1 MVKRY
6 DIPGLYLMGRLH
18 DRDGKPVGR
27 FFPLAHETLVIP
39 SLEVKQE
46 FVADHSTTNKQI
58 STSSKNPIAVSD
70 ELGKLNIL
78 AAREFNADQIG
89 AELLRAPLAKG
100 CVEAA
105 INKGA
110 VQDVLFFPSYL
121 VPLSQM
127 ANAAQESKDQEP
139 WLTKLYNL
147 LSYNDLKEIKD
158 DKGQPAC
165 VTDLSVK
172 RVSVEQDCLAPP
184 SDQVDQSSDFFNNY
198 AEWFNN
204 SHSKQ
209 IHIVEVPQ
217 FYTIQVIFSSKDYVG
232 AEVTL
237 ADLPK
242 GINIQGSETED
253 QGVLPT
259 STVKDV
265 LYKYSTDGQVSQDE
279 SMYVAT
285 FWLNSESVLVLNDR
299 LTSVRIDINFS
310 KKINGGDADEIRST
324 LRASRIPESYSL
336 KENALALDIH
346 TTAGRTSVVNGDPI
360 SVEEALINHAPQFFP
375 HLNADLEAFPYDSP
389 AKLIERKEIKTS
401 LPNSTWATFQTVKG
415 SLESTSGVLKDG
427 ISWGTLS
434 KFAASSVSSINT
446 GDTELAQLAFTVS
459 KTLGA
464 TQASVTFIEAV
475 AKLNEHYPNEVTQS
489 AHFMNGRINAQ
500 IVWFSQKF
508 HAQMDRVSPLWS
520 ASILPYLTGAGRIGT
535 KALDMLDKPLTI
547 AELGYDAVNTYAN
560 WSGSQAAQGSAHGDL
575 LSKIQEYIA
584 TTASIQTDKAQA
596 FQGAE
601 DKYQNAVN
609 TLRAEMPELFVE
621 GRSISADQ
629 RVEDVLLR
637 LNMTFFDFDSYRVT
651 KNGSAHKKIAEQ
663 LQELTSNPFEI
674 VVTGHTC
681 NMGSEAYNLE
691 LSEKRAVSVKKA
703 ILNAMSP
710 DAQTVWSPMF
720 KIVAKGFSFPLPG
733 NSNRTIEERVKNRR
747 VEIYLAFS
755 RSVEYPPCR
764 AGLMNVEKAAK
775 IKIAKDMNEDQAML
789 EFIQSGLNA
798 LIGGAA
804 MAFPPA
810 KVIAAGVEGVK
821 LASAIMDLL
830 KPNTEYQKCVKQVD
844 SIRHQD
850 LMAFNQF
857 LAQPDIPNA
866 TRVYLKSYMKRMI
879 ALNGLIRLIKS
890 FHTIKANPAFSG
902 SGILSDGGVLSG
914 PKIIK
919 FSDLEVLG
927 YIDEFI
933 LNDDW
938 SVDISLLGAEHLDE
952 VWMEKNGYSQ
962 TYNQVGSASVTK
974 VYAQGVNVYRHYS
987 SDDLTDLVIEK
998 AQRYNHYFP
1007 IHYRASQDDRHF
1019 EALLGD
1025 KPPTGLDDSIFE
1037 RVEVFVRRPYKNNGS
1052 VPKYDDWVPFEQYY
1066 RDNGAMLTPYDNI
1079 KVVALVKDGIGS
1091 EDNGNVI
1098 GQLPICLDVI
1108 SHSSNEGGWKWSD
1121 SVASTHI
1128 EYVSEL
1134 RPSNFSEQERKVIF
1148 GDENDAKKLGVIIQ
1162 PSYFFGTTRIFG
1174 IRPIADYDDVPLK
1187 RLFDTSASS
1196 AVSGGFKFLSYF
1208 FELKVPGQSK
1218 TEKRINVLR
1227 PFGTKGDKEKT
1238 VSRFNVTLSPSRQYE
1253 LTKDFINFSGAI
1265 FGDGLFYEKT
1275 FLSPPE
1281 GKEVRYPQVF
1291 DGAKVS
1297 LYLGQSGLKYAAAKK
1312 SVNENDPLLKGDK
1325 RMRGRV
1331 TAFDWNKETTAT
1343 LLIRSKPCDP
1353 DNLEEQGFDKNLVPI
1368 HVQLSYDPNLWPGSN
1383 LCPVT
1388 DFKTVTRLGTIK
1400 KVDDSF
1406 TYEKSE
1412 IEAIPKALSELQE
1425 DIVKMSSESLEHLA
1439 LSTWNGSSE
1448 KETTLF
1454 ASVVELSYIN
1464 LFGHRVNGLRPM
1476 IAPSSLMKGINFGIQ
1491 VNAPF
1496 GSGLDLEKG
1505 EGMHLVDSGVTRI
1518 PNNWIKLKYKEDEI
1532 EAAKQLNRIESD
1544 LEFADQSKEIKFKP
1558 HINLQNWMK
1567 FNDHFDSLINARIGM
1582 IDSWVE
1588 Q

>member
-27 FFPLAHETLVIP
+27 LFPLAHETLVIP

-78 AAREFNADQIG
+78 ATREFNADQIG

-147 LSYNDLKEIKD
+147 LSYKDLKEIKD

-172 RVSVEQDCLAPP
+172 RVSVEQDCMTPP
-184 SDQVDQSSDFFNNY
+184 SGQVDQSSDFFKNY
-198 AEWFNN
+198 TKWFNK

-217 FYTIQVIFSSKDYVG
+217 FYTIQVVFSSEDYIG

-242 GINIQGSETED
+242 GINIQGSEKEGS
-253 QGVLPT
+253 GVLPT
-259 STVKDV
+259 SMVKEVRYD
-265 LYKYSTDGQVSQDE
+265 YSTDGKAIQKE

-299 LTSVRIDINFS
+299 LTFVRIDIDFS
-310 KKINGGDADEIRST
+310 KKINGGDAEQIKRT
-324 LRASRIPESYSL
+324 LRASGIPESYSL
-336 KENALALDIH
+336 KENALDLNIH
-346 TTAGRTSVVNGDPI
+346 ITAGRTAVVNGDPI

-389 AKLIERKEIKTS
+389 EKLIERKETKTS

-434 KFAASSVSSINT
+434 KFAASASSSLS
-446 GDTELAQLAFTVS
+446 GDDEGLDYIAD
-459 KTLGA
+459 TLKKSLGV
-464 TQASVTFIEAV
+464 TQASTAFIKAV
-475 AKLNEHYPNEVTQS
+475 ADLNDHYPNEVTQS

-547 AELGYDAVNTYAN
+547 AELGYDAVNSYAN

-575 LSKIQEYIA
+575 LSKIQEYMA
-584 TTASIQTDKAQA
+584 TTASVQADRAQA
-596 FQGAE
+596 FQGTE
-601 DKYQNAVN
+601 EKYQNAVN
-609 TLRAEMPELFVE
+609 QLRNEMPDLFVE
-621 GRSISADQ
+621 EGSISLDQ

-637 LNMTFFDFDSYRVT
+637 LNMTFFEFDSYQVT
-651 KNGSAHKKIAEQ
+651 EKGSVHKRIADQ
-663 LQELTSNPFEI
+663 LQELISNPFEI
-674 VVTGHTC
+674 VITGHTC
-681 NMGSEAYNLE
+681 NMGSEAYNLA
-691 LSEKRAVSVKKA
+691 LSEKRAVSVKEA
-703 ILNAMSP
+703 ILGAMSP
-710 DAQTVWSPMF
+710 DARSVWSPMF
-720 KIVAKGFSFPLPG
+720 KIVAKGYAVSLPG
-733 NSNRTIEERVKNRR
+733 NTNRTIEERVKNRR

-821 LASAIMDLL
+821 LATAIMDLL

-857 LAQPDIPNA
+857 LARPDIPNA

-890 FHTIKANPAFSG
+890 FHAVKADPAFSG
-902 SGILSDGGVLSG
+902 GGILSDADILSG
-914 PKIIK
+914 PKINQ
-919 FSDLEVLG
+919 FSDLDVLG

-962 TYNQVGSASVTK
+962 TYNQIGSASVEK
-974 VYAQGVNVYRHYS
+974 MYAQGVNVYRHYS
-987 SDDLTDLVIEK
+987 TDDLTDLVTEK

-1007 IHYRASQDDRHF
+1007 IHYRASQDDSHF

-1037 RVEVFVRRPYKNNGS
+1037 RVEVFVRRPYKSNGS

-1079 KVVALVKDGIGS
+1079 KVVALVKDGVGS
-1091 EDNGNVI
+1091 EDNRNVI
-1098 GQLPICLDVI
+1098 GQLPICFDVI
-1108 SHSSNEGGWKWSD
+1108 SHSSNEGKWSD

-1134 RPSNFSEQERKVIF
+1134 TPMNFSEQERKVIF
-1148 GDENDAKKLGVIIQ
+1148 GDGNNAKKLGVIIQ
-1162 PSYFFGTTRIFG
+1162 PSYFFGTTRVFG
-1174 IRPIADYDDVPLK
+1174 IRPVANYDDVELK
-1187 RLFDTSASS
+1187 SLFDTTASS
-1196 AVSGGFKFLSYF
+1196 TVSGGFKFLSYF

-1218 TEKRINVLR
+1218 TEKRVSVLR
-1227 PFGTKGDKEKT
+1227 SFGSADSKERT
-1238 VSRFNVTLSPSRQYE
+1238 IDRFNVTLSPSRQYE

-1275 FLSPPE
+1275 FLTPPE
-1281 GKEVRYPQVF
+1281 GKKVRYPQVF

-1297 LYLGQSGLKYAAAKK
+1297 LYIGQSGLKYASARKG
-1312 SVNENDPLLKGDK
+1312 EDPLLKGDK
-1325 RMRGRV
+1325 RMSGKV

-1353 DNLEEQGFDKNLVPI
+1353 DNLEEQGFDKNLIPI
-1368 HVQLSYDPNLWPGSN
+1368 HVQFSYDPNLWPGSN

-1388 DFKTVTRLGTIK
+1388 DFKAVARLGSVK
-1400 KVDDSF
+1400 KVGDSF
-1406 TYEKSE
+1406 IFEKSE
-1412 IEAIPKALSELQE
+1412 IEKIHKSLSELQE
-1425 DIVKMSSESLEHLA
+1425 DLAKMNSDSLESIA
-1439 LSTWNGSSE
+1439 LSTWSGARE
-1448 KETTLF
+1448 EETTLF
-1454 ASVVELSYIN
+1454 ASVEELSYIN
-1464 LFGHRVNGLRPM
+1464 LFGHKVNGLRPM
-1476 IAPSSLMKGINFGIQ
+1476 IAPSSSRKGVDFGIQ

-1505 EGMHLVDSGVTRI
+1505 EGMHLVDSGVTKI
-1518 PNNWIKLKYKEDEI
+1518 PNNWIKLKYKEDEV
-1532 EAAKQLNRIESD
+1532 EAAKQLNKLNTD
-1544 LEFADQSKEIKFKP
+1544 LAFADQSKDIKFKP
-1558 HINLQNWMK
+1558 HINLQKWMSY
-1567 FNDHFDSLINARIGM
+1567 NDHFDSMIEARVDM

-1588 Q
+1588 H

>member
-18 DRDGKPVGR
+18 DRDGNPVGR
-27 FFPLAHETLVIP
+27 LFPLAHETLVIP

-127 ANAAQESKDQEP
+127 ANVAREGKDQEP

-147 LSYNDLKEIKD
+147 LSYKDLKEIKD

-184 SDQVDQSSDFFNNY
+184 PDQVDKSSDFFNNY
-198 AEWFNN
+198 AKWYNK

-209 IHIVEVPQ
+209 IHVVEVPQ
-217 FYTIQVIFSSKDYVG
+217 FYTIQVVFSSVDFIG

-242 GINIQGSETED
+242 GTNIQGSKKED
-253 QGVLPT
+253 SGVLPT
-259 STVKDV
+259 SKVKDV
-265 LYKYSTDGQVSQDE
+265 SYEYSTDGKATQQE

-285 FWLNSESVLVLNDR
+285 FWLNSESVLSLSSQN
-299 LTSVRIDINFS
+299 TSLRINIDFS
-310 KKINGGDADEIRST
+310 KKIDEDNGKQFVTILDAKG
-324 LRASRIPESYSL
+324 IPKSYSL

-346 TTAGRTSVVNGDPI
+346 TTAGRTAVVNGDPI

-375 HLNADLEAFPYDSP
+375 HLSADLEAFPYDSP
-389 AKLIERKEIKTS
+389 EKLIERKETKTS

-415 SLESTSGVLKDG
+415 SLETTSGVLKDG
-427 ISWGTLS
+427 ISWVTLS
-434 KFAASSVSSINT
+434 KFAASA
-446 GDTELAQLAFTVS
+446 TELFKDSEKAELRDVALVAT

-464 TQASVTFIEAV
+464 TQASGAFIKAV
-475 AKLNEHYPNEVTQS
+475 ADLNDHYPNEVTQS

-508 HAQMDRVSPLWS
+508 HAQMERVSPLWS
-520 ASILPYLTGAGRIGT
+520 TSILPYLTGAGRIGT

-547 AELGYDAVNTYAN
+547 ADLGYDAVNTYAN
-560 WSGSQAAQGSAHGDL
+560 WNGSQAAQGSAHGDL
-575 LSKIQEYIA
+575 LSKIQEYMA
-584 TTASIQTDKAQA
+584 TTASIQADKAQA
-596 FQGAE
+596 FQRTE
-601 DKYQNAVN
+601 EKYRNAVDI
-609 TLRAEMPELFVE
+609 LRNEMPDLFVE
-621 GRSISADQ
+621 EGSISLDQ

-637 LNMTFFDFDSYRVT
+637 LNMTFFEFDSYQVT
-651 KNGSAHKKIAEQ
+651 EKGSVHKRIAEQ
-663 LQELTSNPFEI
+663 LQGLISNPFEI
-674 VVTGHTC
+674 VITGHTC
-681 NMGSEAYNLE
+681 NMGSEAYNLA
-691 LSEKRAVSVKKA
+691 LSEKRAISVKEA
-703 ILNAMSP
+703 ILDAMSP
-710 DAQTVWSPMF
+710 DARSVWSPMF
-720 KIVAKGFSFPLPG
+720 KIVAKGYAVSLPG
-733 NSNRTIEERVKNRR
+733 NTNRTIEERVKNRR

-821 LASAIMDLL
+821 LATAIMDLL

-844 SIRHQD
+844 SIRYQD

-890 FHTIKANPAFSG
+890 FHAVNANPAFSG
-902 SGILSDGGVLSG
+902 GGILSDADVLSG
-914 PKIIK
+914 PNINQ
-919 FSDLEVLG
+919 FSDLDVLG

-952 VWMEKNGYSQ
+952 VWMEKNGYRQ
-962 TYNQVGSASVTK
+962 TYNQIGSASVTK
-974 VYAQGVNVYRHYS
+974 IYAQGVNVYRHYA
-987 SDDLTDLVIEK
+987 SDDLTDLVTER
-998 AQRYNHYFP
+998 ARRYNHYFP
-1007 IHYRASQDDRHF
+1007 IHYRASQDDSHF

-1037 RVEVFVRRPYKNNGS
+1037 RVEVFVRRPYKSNGS
-1052 VPKYDDWVPFEQYY
+1052 VPKYDDWVPFEQYF

-1079 KVVALVKDGIGS
+1079 KVVALVKDGVGS
-1091 EDNGNVI
+1091 EDNSNVI

-1108 SHSSNEGGWKWSD
+1108 SHSSNEGNWKWSD

-1134 RPSNFSEQERKVIF
+1134 SPVNFSEPERKVIF
-1148 GDENDAKKLGVIIQ
+1148 GDDNNAKKLGVIIQ
-1162 PSYFFGTTRIFG
+1162 PSYFFGTTRVFG
-1174 IRPIADYDDVPLK
+1174 IRPVANYDDVALK
-1187 RLFDTSASS
+1187 SLFDTGASS
-1196 AVSGGFKFLSYF
+1196 TVSGGFKFLSYF

-1218 TEKRINVLR
+1218 TEKRVNLLR
-1227 PFGTKGDKEKT
+1227 SFGSTDSKERT
-1238 VSRFNVTLSPSRQYE
+1238 IDRFSVTLSPSRQYE

-1275 FLSPPE
+1275 FLTPPE
-1281 GKEVRYPQVF
+1281 GKKARYPQVF

-1297 LYLGQSGLKYAAAKK
+1297 LYLGQSGLKYASAQKGGD
-1312 SVNENDPLLKGDK
+1312 DPLLKADK
-1325 RMRGRV
+1325 RMSGKV

-1353 DNLEEQGFDKNLVPI
+1353 DNLEEQGFDKNLIPI
-1368 HVQLSYDPNLWPGSN
+1368 HVQFSYDPNLWPGSN

-1388 DFKTVTRLGTIK
+1388 DFKAVARLGTVK
-1400 KVDDSF
+1400 KVGGSF
-1406 TYEKSE
+1406 IFEKSE
-1412 IEAIPKALSELQE
+1412 MEKIPKSLSELQE
-1425 DIVKMSSESLEHLA
+1425 DLAKMNSESLECIA
-1439 LSTWNGSSE
+1439 LSTWSGARE
-1448 KETTLF
+1448 EETTLF
-1454 ASVVELSYIN
+1454 ASVEELSYIN
-1464 LFGHRVNGLRPM
+1464 LFGHKVNGLRPM
-1476 IAPSSLMKGINFGIQ
+1476 IAPSSSRKGVNFGIQ

-1505 EGMHLVDSGVTRI
+1505 EGMHLTDSGVTRI
-1518 PNNWIKLKYKEDEI
+1518 PTNWIKLKYKEDEV
-1532 EAAKQLNRIESD
+1532 EAAKQLNKLNTD
-1544 LEFADQSKEIKFKP
+1544 LAFAEQSKEIKFKP
-1558 HINLQNWMK
+1558 HINLQKWMSYK
-1567 FNDHFDSLINARIGM
+1567 DHFDSLLEARIDM

-1588 Q
+1588 N

>member
-46 FVADHSTTNKQI
+46 FVADHSTTNKQV

-89 AELLRAPLAKG
+89 AELLRAPLSKG

-198 AEWFNN
+198 AEWFNK

-209 IHIVEVPQ
+209 IYIVEVPQ
-217 FYTIQVIFSSKDYVG
+217 FYTIQVVFSSEDYIG

-242 GINIQGSETED
+242 GINIQGSETESH
-253 QGVLPT
+253 GISPT
-259 STVKDV
+259 STVKEV
-265 LYKYSTDGQVSQDE
+265 FYKYSTDGQVNQDE

-299 LTSVRIDINFS
+299 LTSVRIDIDFS
-310 KKINGGDADEIRST
+310 KVMST
-324 LRASRIPESYSL
+324 DKTGKVEAVLKAKSIPVSYSL

-346 TTAGRTSVVNGDPI
+346 TTAGRTAVVNGDPI

-389 AKLIERKEIKTS
+389 AKLIARTETKTS

-427 ISWGTLS
+427 ISWVTLS
-434 KFAASSVSSINT
+434 KFAAASVSSINT
-446 GDTELAQLAFTVS
+446 ENDELAKLALTVS

-464 TQASVTFIEAV
+464 TQASTAFIKAV
-475 AKLNEHYPNEVTQS
+475 ADLNDHYPNEVTQS

-500 IVWFSQKF
+500 VVWFSQKF

-520 ASILPYLTGAGRIGT
+520 TSILPYLTGVGRIGT
-535 KALDMLDKPLTI
+535 KALEMLDKPLTI
-547 AELGYDAVNTYAN
+547 TQLGYDAVNSYADWN
-560 WSGSQAAQGSAHGDL
+560 GSRAAQASAHGDL
-575 LSKIQEYIA
+575 LYKVQEYMG
-584 TTASIQTDKAQA
+584 TTASIQADKAQA
-596 FQGAE
+596 FQREE
-601 DKYQNAVN
+601 DKYQNAVKA
-609 TLRAEMPELFVE
+609 LRAEVPELFVE
-621 GRSISADQ
+621 GENVSADR
-629 RVEDVLLR
+629 RVQDVLLR
-637 LNMTFFDFDSYRVT
+637 MNMTFFDFDSYLIT
-651 KNGSAHKKIAEQ
+651 KNGDAHKKIAEQ
-663 LQELTSNPFEI
+663 LQKLASNPFEI

-681 NMGSEAYNLE
+681 NMGAEAYNLE
-691 LSEKRAVSVKKA
+691 LSEKRALSVKKA
-703 ILNAMSP
+703 ILDAMP
-710 DAQTVWSPMF
+710 LDARSVWSPMF
-720 KIVAKGFSFPLPG
+720 KIVAKGFAVPLPG
-733 NSNRTIEERVKNRR
+733 NTNQTNEERVKNRR

-775 IKIAKDMNEDQAML
+775 VKIAKDLNEDDKML
-789 EFIQSGLNA
+789 EFINSGLSA

-830 KPNTEYQKCVKQVD
+830 KPNTEYQKCLKQVD

-890 FHTIKANPAFSG
+890 FHALKAKPAFSG
-902 SGILSDGGVLSG
+902 GGVSGDAGVLSG
-914 PKIIK
+914 PKITS
-919 FSDLEVLG
+919 FSQLDVLG

-938 SVDISLLGAEHLDE
+938 SVDVSLMGAEHLDE
-952 VWMEKNGYSQ
+952 VWMKENGYSQ
-962 TYNQVGSASVTK
+962 TYNRVGSNSVAK
-974 VYAQGVNVYRHYS
+974 VYAQGVNVYRHVS
-987 SDDLTDLVIEK
+987 SDDLTDLMTEK

-1007 IHYRASQDDRHF
+1007 IHYRASQDDSHF

-1025 KPPTGLDDSIFE
+1025 EPPKDLDDSIFE
-1037 RVEVFVRRPYKNNGS
+1037 KIEVFVRRPYKSGGKT
-1052 VPKYDDWVPFEQYY
+1052 PKYDDWIPFEQYY
-1066 RDNGAMLTPYDNI
+1066 RENGSMLTPYDNV
-1079 KVVALVKDGIGS
+1079 KVVALIKDGIGD
-1091 EDNGNVI
+1091 EDNGNVV

-1108 SHSSNEGGWKWSD
+1108 SHSSNEGSWKWSD

-1134 RPSNFSEQERKVIF
+1134 KPSNFSEQENKLIF
-1148 GDENDAKKLGVIIQ
+1148 GDENDVKKLGVIIQ

-1174 IRPIADYDDVPLK
+1174 IRPVADYDDTPLK

-1218 TEKRINVLR
+1218 TEKRIDILR
-1227 PFGTKGDKEKT
+1227 SFGAKKSKKT
-1238 VSRFNVTLSPSRQYE
+1238 YSRFNVTLSPARQYE
-1253 LTKDFINFSGAI
+1253 LTKDFVNFSGSI
-1265 FGDGLFYEKT
+1265 FGDGHFYEKT
-1275 FLSPPE
+1275 FLTPPK

-1297 LYLGQSGLKYAAAKK
+1297 LYLGQSGLKYDVVKK
-1312 SVNENDPLLKGDK
+1312 STDEKDPLLKGDV

-1331 TAFDWNKETTAT
+1331 TAFDWNKEATAT

-1353 DNLEEQGFDKNLVPI
+1353 EHLEEQRFDRNLIPI
-1368 HVQLSYDPNLWPGSN
+1368 SVQFSYDPNLWPGSN

-1388 DFKTVTRLGTIK
+1388 DFKTVARLGTIK
-1400 KVDDSF
+1400 KVDESF
-1406 TYEKSE
+1406 TFEKSE
-1412 IEAIPKALSELQE
+1412 MESIPKALSDLQE
-1425 DIVKMSSESLEHLA
+1425 DIVKMSSESLKHLA
-1439 LSTWNGSSE
+1439 LSTWTGAKE

-1454 ASVVELSYIN
+1454 ASVVDLSYIN
-1464 LFGHRVNGLRPM
+1464 LFGHKVNGLRPM
-1476 IAPSSLMKGINFGIQ
+1476 IAPSSLRKGVDFEIQ

-1496 GSGLDLEKG
+1496 GSGLDLEKAKG
-1505 EGMHLVDSGVTRI
+1505 VHLVDSGVTTI
-1518 PNNWIKLKYKEDEI
+1518 PNNWIKLKHKEDEI
-1532 EAAKQLNRIESD
+1532 EAAKQLNLIKSD
-1544 LEFADQSKEIKFKP
+1544 LDFADKTKEIKFKP
-1558 HINLQNWMK
+1558 HINLQKWMSY
-1567 FNDHFDSLINARIGM
+1567 NDYFDSLIDARIDM

-1588 Q
+1588 L

>member
-46 FVADHSTTNKQI
+46 FVADHTATNKQI
-58 STSSKNPIAVSD
+58 STSSQNPIAVSD
-70 ELGKLNIL
+70 EYGKLNIL

-127 ANAAQESKDQEP
+127 ANAAQVSKDQEP

-147 LSYNDLKEIKD
+147 LSYKDLKEIKD

-198 AEWFNN
+198 AEWFNK

-217 FYTIQVIFSSKDYVG
+217 FYTIQVVFSSMDYIG

-237 ADLPK
+237 ADVPK
-242 GINIQGSETED
+242 GINIQGSEKEGN
-253 QGVLPT
+253 GVLPT
-259 STVKDV
+259 SIVKEVRYD
-265 LYKYSTDGQVSQDE
+265 YSTDGKALQKE

-299 LTSVRIDINFS
+299 LTSVRIDIDFS
-310 KKINGGDADEIRST
+310 KKINGGDAEQVRMT
-324 LRASRIPESYSL
+324 LRASGIPESYSL

-346 TTAGRTSVVNGDPI
+346 TTAGRTAVVNGDPI

-375 HLNADLEAFPYDSP
+375 YLNADLEAFPYDSP
-389 AKLIERKEIKTS
+389 EKLIERKDTKTS

-415 SLESTSGVLKDG
+415 SLETTSGVLKDG
-427 ISWGTLS
+427 ISWITLS
-434 KFAASSVSSINT
+434 KFAASA
-446 GDTELAQLAFTVS
+446 TELFKDSEKAELREVALVAT
-459 KTLGA
+459 KTLGV
-464 TQASVTFIEAV
+464 TQASTAFIKAV
-475 AKLNEHYPNEVTQS
+475 ADLNDHYPNEVTQS

-547 AELGYDAVNTYAN
+547 AELGYDAVNSYAN

-575 LSKIQEYIA
+575 LSKIQEYMA
-584 TTASIQTDKAQA
+584 TTASVQADKAQA
-596 FQGAE
+596 FQGTE
-601 DKYQNAVN
+601 EKYQNAVN
-609 TLRAEMPELFVE
+609 QLRNEMPDLFVE
-621 GRSISADQ
+621 EGSVSLDQ

-637 LNMTFFDFDSYRVT
+637 LNMTFFEFDSYQVT
-651 KNGSAHKKIAEQ
+651 EKGSVHKRIAEQ
-663 LQELTSNPFEI
+663 LQALISNPFEI
-674 VVTGHTC
+674 VITGHTC
-681 NMGSEAYNLE
+681 NMGSEAYNLA
-691 LSEKRAVSVKKA
+691 LSEKRAVSVKEA
-703 ILNAMSP
+703 ILDAMSP
-710 DAQTVWSPMF
+710 DARSVWSPLF
-720 KIVAKGFSFPLPG
+720 KIVAKGYAVSLPG
-733 NSNRTIEERVKNRR
+733 NTNRTIEERVKNRR

-775 IKIAKDMNEDQAML
+775 IKIATDMNEDQAML

-821 LASAIMDLL
+821 LAAAIMDLL

-890 FHTIKANPAFSG
+890 FHAVNANPAFSG
-902 SGILSDGGVLSG
+902 GGILSDADVLSG
-914 PKIIK
+914 PKINQ
-919 FSDLEVLG
+919 FSDLDVLG

-962 TYNQVGSASVTK
+962 SYNQIGSASVAK
-974 VYAQGVNVYRHYS
+974 IYAQGVNVYRHYS
-987 SDDLTDLVIEK
+987 SDDLTDLVTEK

-1007 IHYRASQDDRHF
+1007 IHYRASQDDSHF

-1037 RVEVFVRRPYKNNGS
+1037 RVEVFVRRPYKSNDS

-1066 RDNGAMLTPYDNI
+1066 RDNGAMLTPYDNV
-1079 KVVALVKDGIGS
+1079 KVVALVKDGVGS
-1091 EDNGNVI
+1091 EDNSNVI

-1108 SHSSNEGGWKWSD
+1108 SHSSNEGNWKWSD

-1134 RPSNFSEQERKVIF
+1134 TPVNFSEQERKVIF
-1148 GDENDAKKLGVIIQ
+1148 GDDNNAKKLGVIIQ
-1162 PSYFFGTTRIFG
+1162 PSYFFGTTRVFG
-1174 IRPIADYDDVPLK
+1174 IRPVANYDDVALK
-1187 RLFDTSASS
+1187 SLFDTAASS
-1196 AVSGGFKFLSYF
+1196 IVSGGFKFLSYF
-1208 FELKVPGQSK
+1208 FELNVPGQSK
-1218 TEKRINVLR
+1218 TEKRVNVLR
-1227 PFGTKGDKEKT
+1227 SFGSTDSKERT
-1238 VSRFNVTLSPSRQYE
+1238 IDRFNVTLSPSRQYE

-1275 FLSPPE
+1275 FLTPPE
-1281 GKEVRYPQVF
+1281 GKKVRYPQVF

-1297 LYLGQSGLKYAAAKK
+1297 LYLGQSGLKYASAKK
-1312 SVNENDPLLKGDK
+1312 GGDDPLLKADK
-1325 RMRGRV
+1325 RMSGKV

-1353 DNLEEQGFDKNLVPI
+1353 DNLEEQGFDKNLIPI
-1368 HVQLSYDPNLWPGSN
+1368 HVQFSYDPNLWPGSN

-1388 DFKTVTRLGTIK
+1388 DFKAVARLGTVK
-1400 KVDDSF
+1400 KVGDSF
-1406 TYEKSE
+1406 IFEKSE
-1412 IEAIPKALSELQE
+1412 IERIPKSLSELQE
-1425 DIVKMSSESLEHLA
+1425 DLAKMNSESLECIA
-1439 LSTWNGSSE
+1439 LSTWSGARE
-1448 KETTLF
+1448 EETTLF
-1454 ASVVELSYIN
+1454 ASVEELSYIN
-1464 LFGHRVNGLRPM
+1464 LFGHKVNGLRPM
-1476 IAPSSLMKGINFGIQ
+1476 IAPSSSRKGINFGIQ

-1496 GSGLDLEKG
+1496 GAGLDLEKG
-1505 EGMHLVDSGVTRI
+1505 DGMHMVDSGVTRI
-1518 PNNWIKLKYKEDEI
+1518 PSNWIKLKYKEDEV
-1532 EAAKQLNRIESD
+1532 EAAKQLNKLKTD
-1544 LEFADQSKEIKFKP
+1544 LEYADHSKEIKFKP
-1558 HINLQNWMK
+1558 HINLQKWMSY
-1567 FNDHFDSLINARIGM
+1567 NDHFDSLLEARIDM

-1588 Q
+1588 N

>member
-27 FFPLAHETLVIP
+27 LFPLAHETLVIP

-46 FVADHSTTNKQI
+46 FVADHTATNKQV

-78 AAREFNADQIG
+78 ATREFNADQIG
-89 AELLRAPLAKG
+89 AELLRAPLSKG
-100 CVEAA
+100 SVEAA
-105 INKGA
+105 VNNGV

-127 ANAAQESKDQEP
+127 ANAAQASKDQEP

-147 LSYNDLKEIKD
+147 LSYDTLKEIQD
-158 DKGQPAC
+158 DKGRPAC

-184 SDQVDQSSDFFNNY
+184 SDQVDKSSDFFNNY
-198 AEWFNN
+198 AEWYNK

-209 IHIVEVPQ
+209 IHVVEVPQ
-217 FYTIQVIFSSKDYVG
+217 FYTIQVVFSSEDYIG

-237 ADLPK
+237 VHLPK
-242 GINIQGSETED
+242 GINIQGSETESH
-253 QGVLPT
+253 GVLPT
-259 STVKDV
+259 STVKEV

-299 LTSVRIDINFS
+299 LASVRIDIDFS
-310 KKINGGDADEIRST
+310 KLKSEDET
-324 LRASRIPESYSL
+324 EEVELALTAKGIPERYSL

-346 TTAGRTSVVNGDPI
+346 TTAGRTAVVNGDPI

-389 AKLIERKEIKTS
+389 EKLIERKENKTS

-446 GDTELAQLAFTVS
+446 GDAELAKLALTVS

-464 TQASVTFIEAV
+464 TQASRAFIKAV
-475 AKLNEHYPNEVTQS
+475 ADLNDHYPNEVTQS

-508 HAQMDRVSPLWS
+508 HTQMDRISPLWS

-560 WSGSQAAQGSAHGDL
+560 WNGSQAAQGSAHGDL
-575 LSKIQEYIA
+575 LSKIQEYMA
-584 TTASIQTDKAQA
+584 TTASVQADKAQA
-596 FQGAE
+596 FQGTE
-601 DKYQNAVN
+601 EKYRNAVDI
-609 TLRAEMPELFVE
+609 LRNEMPDLFVE
-621 GRSISADQ
+621 EGSVSLDQ

-637 LNMTFFDFDSYRVT
+637 LNMTFFEFDSYQVT
-651 KNGSAHKKIAEQ
+651 EKGSVHKRIAEQ
-663 LQELTSNPFEI
+663 LQELISNPFEI
-674 VVTGHTC
+674 VITGHTC
-681 NMGSEAYNLE
+681 NMGSEAYNLA
-691 LSEKRAVSVKKA
+691 LSEKRAVSVKEA
-703 ILNAMSP
+703 ILDAMSP
-710 DAQTVWSPMF
+710 DARSVWSPMF
-720 KIVAKGFSFPLPG
+720 KIVAKGYAVSLPG
-733 NSNRTIEERVKNRR
+733 NTNRTIEERVKNRR

-821 LASAIMDLL
+821 LATAIMDLL
-830 KPNTEYQKCVKQVD
+830 KPNTEYHKCVKQVD

-890 FHTIKANPAFSG
+890 FHAVNANPAFSG
-902 SGILSDGGVLSG
+902 GGILSDADVLSG
-914 PKIIK
+914 PKINQ
-919 FSDLEVLG
+919 FSDLDVLG

-952 VWMEKNGYSQ
+952 VWMEKNGYRQ
-962 TYNQVGSASVTK
+962 TYNQIGSASVTK
-974 VYAQGVNVYRHYS
+974 IYAQGVNVYRHYA
-987 SDDLTDLVIEK
+987 SDDLTDLVTER
-998 AQRYNHYFP
+998 ARRYNHYFP
-1007 IHYRASQDDRHF
+1007 IHYRASQDDSHF

-1037 RVEVFVRRPYKNNGS
+1037 RVEVFVRRPYKSNGS
-1052 VPKYDDWVPFEQYY
+1052 VPKYDDWVPFEQYF

-1079 KVVALVKDGIGS
+1079 KVVVLVKDGVGS
-1091 EDNGNVI
+1091 EDNSNVI

-1108 SHSSNEGGWKWSD
+1108 SHSSNEGNWKWSD

-1134 RPSNFSEQERKVIF
+1134 TPVNFSEPERKVIF
-1148 GDENDAKKLGVIIQ
+1148 GDDNNAKKLGVIIQ
-1162 PSYFFGTTRIFG
+1162 PSYFFGTTRVFG
-1174 IRPIADYDDVPLK
+1174 IRPVANYDDVALK
-1187 RLFDTSASS
+1187 SLFDTGASS
-1196 AVSGGFKFLSYF
+1196 TVSGGFKFLSYF

-1218 TEKRINVLR
+1218 TEKRVNVLR
-1227 PFGTKGDKEKT
+1227 SFGSTDSKERT
-1238 VSRFNVTLSPSRQYE
+1238 IDRFSVTLSPSRQYE

-1275 FLSPPE
+1275 FLTPPE
-1281 GKEVRYPQVF
+1281 GKKVRYPQVF

-1297 LYLGQSGLKYAAAKK
+1297 LYLGQSGLKYASAQKGGD
-1312 SVNENDPLLKGDK
+1312 DPLLKADK
-1325 RMRGRV
+1325 RMSGKV

-1353 DNLEEQGFDKNLVPI
+1353 DNLEEQGFDKNLIPI
-1368 HVQLSYDPNLWPGSN
+1368 HVQFSYDPNLWPGSN

-1388 DFKTVTRLGTIK
+1388 DFKAVARLGTVK
-1400 KVDDSF
+1400 KVGGSF
-1406 TYEKSE
+1406 IFEKSE
-1412 IEAIPKALSELQE
+1412 MEKIPKSLSELQE
-1425 DIVKMSSESLEHLA
+1425 DLAKMNSESLECIA
-1439 LSTWNGSSE
+1439 LSTWSGARE
-1448 KETTLF
+1448 EETTLF
-1454 ASVVELSYIN
+1454 ASVEELSYIN
-1464 LFGHRVNGLRPM
+1464 LFGHKVNGLRPM
-1476 IAPSSLMKGINFGIQ
+1476 IAPSSSRKGVNFGIQ

-1505 EGMHLVDSGVTRI
+1505 EGMHLTDSGVTRI
-1518 PNNWIKLKYKEDEI
+1518 PSNWIKLKYKEDEV
-1532 EAAKQLNRIESD
+1532 EAAKQLNKLNTD
-1544 LEFADQSKEIKFKP
+1544 LAFAEQSKEIKFKP
-1558 HINLQNWMK
+1558 HINLQKWMSYK
-1567 FNDHFDSLINARIGM
+1567 DHFDSLLEARIDM

-1588 Q
+1588 N

>member
-27 FFPLAHETLVIP
+27 LFPLAHETLVIP

-78 AAREFNADQIG
+78 ATREFNADQIG

-147 LSYNDLKEIKD
+147 LSYKDLKEIKD

-172 RVSVEQDCLAPP
+172 RVSVEQDCMTPP
-184 SDQVDQSSDFFNNY
+184 SGQVDQSSDFFKNY
-198 AEWFNN
+198 AKWFNK

-217 FYTIQVIFSSKDYVG
+217 FYTIQVVFSSEDYIG

-242 GINIQGSETED
+242 GINIQGSEKEGS
-253 QGVLPT
+253 GVLPT
-259 STVKDV
+259 SMVKEVRYD
-265 LYKYSTDGQVSQDE
+265 YSTDGKAIQKE

-299 LTSVRIDINFS
+299 LTFVRIDIDFS
-310 KKINGGDADEIRST
+310 NKINGGDAEQIKRT
-324 LRASRIPESYSL
+324 LRASGIPESYSL
-336 KENALALDIH
+336 KENALDLNIH
-346 TTAGRTSVVNGDPI
+346 ITAGRTAVVNGDPI

-389 AKLIERKEIKTS
+389 EKLIERKETKTS

-434 KFAASSVSSINT
+434 KFAASASSSLS
-446 GDTELAQLAFTVS
+446 GDDEGLDYIAD
-459 KTLGA
+459 TLKKSLGV
-464 TQASVTFIEAV
+464 TQASTAFIKAV
-475 AKLNEHYPNEVTQS
+475 ADLNDHYPNEVTQS

-547 AELGYDAVNTYAN
+547 AELGYDAVNSYAN
-560 WSGSQAAQGSAHGDL
+560 WNGSQAAQGSAHGDL
-575 LSKIQEYIA
+575 LSKIQEYMA
-584 TTASIQTDKAQA
+584 TTASVQADKAQA
-596 FQGAE
+596 FQGTE
-601 DKYQNAVN
+601 EKYQNAVN
-609 TLRAEMPELFVE
+609 QLRNEMPDLFVE
-621 GRSISADQ
+621 EGSVSLDQ

-637 LNMTFFDFDSYRVT
+637 LNMTFFEFDSYQVT
-651 KNGSAHKKIAEQ
+651 EKGSVHKRIAEQ
-663 LQELTSNPFEI
+663 LQALISNPFEI
-674 VVTGHTC
+674 VITGHTC
-681 NMGSEAYNLE
+681 NMGSEAYNLA
-691 LSEKRAVSVKKA
+691 LSEKRAVSVKEA
-703 ILNAMSP
+703 ILDAMSP
-710 DAQTVWSPMF
+710 DARSVWSPMF
-720 KIVAKGFSFPLPG
+720 KIVAKGYAVSLPG
-733 NSNRTIEERVKNRR
+733 NTNRTIEERVKNRR

-821 LASAIMDLL
+821 LATAIMDLL

-890 FHTIKANPAFSG
+890 FHSVNANPSFSG
-902 SGILSDGGVLSG
+902 GGILSDADVLSG
-914 PKIIK
+914 PKINQ
-919 FSDLEVLG
+919 FSDLDVLG

-952 VWMEKNGYSQ
+952 VWMKKNGYSQ
-962 TYNQVGSASVTK
+962 TYNQIGSASVAK
-974 VYAQGVNVYRHYS
+974 IYAQGVNVYRHYA
-987 SDDLTDLVIEK
+987 SDDLTDFMAEK

-1007 IHYRASQDDRHF
+1007 IHYRASQDDSHF

-1037 RVEVFVRRPYKNNGS
+1037 RVEVFVRRPYKSNGS

-1079 KVVALVKDGIGS
+1079 KVVALVKDGVGS
-1091 EDNGNVI
+1091 EDNSNVI

-1108 SHSSNEGGWKWSD
+1108 SHSSNEGNWKWSD

-1134 RPSNFSEQERKVIF
+1134 TPVNFSEQERKVIF
-1148 GDENDAKKLGVIIQ
+1148 GDDNNAKKLGVIIQ
-1162 PSYFFGTTRIFG
+1162 PSYFFGTTRVFG
-1174 IRPIADYDDVPLK
+1174 IRPVANYDDVVLK
-1187 RLFDTSASS
+1187 SLFDTAASS
-1196 AVSGGFKFLSYF
+1196 TVSGGFKFLSYF

-1218 TEKRINVLR
+1218 TEKRVNVLR
-1227 PFGTKGDKEKT
+1227 SFGSTGSKERT
-1238 VSRFNVTLSPSRQYE
+1238 IDRFNVTLSPSRQYE

-1275 FLSPPE
+1275 FLTPPE
-1281 GKEVRYPQVF
+1281 GKKVRYPQVF

-1297 LYLGQSGLKYAAAKK
+1297 LYLGQSGLKYASAKK
-1312 SVNENDPLLKGDK
+1312 GGDDPLLKADK
-1325 RMRGRV
+1325 RMSGKV

-1353 DNLEEQGFDKNLVPI
+1353 DNLEEQGFDKNLIPI
-1368 HVQLSYDPNLWPGSN
+1368 HVQFSYDPNLWPGSN

-1388 DFKTVTRLGTIK
+1388 DFKAVARLGTVK
-1400 KVDDSF
+1400 KVGDSF
-1406 TYEKSE
+1406 IFEKSE
-1412 IEAIPKALSELQE
+1412 IEKMPKSLSDLQE
-1425 DIVKMSSESLEHLA
+1425 DLVKMNSESLEHIA
-1439 LSTWNGSSE
+1439 LSTWSGARE
-1448 KETTLF
+1448 EETTLF
-1454 ASVVELSYIN
+1454 ASVEELSYIN
-1464 LFGHRVNGLRPM
+1464 LFGHKVNGLRPM
-1476 IAPSSLMKGINFGIQ
+1476 IAPSSSRKGINFGIQ

-1496 GSGLDLEKG
+1496 GAGLDLEKG
-1505 EGMHLVDSGVTRI
+1505 DGMHMVDSGVTRI
-1518 PNNWIKLKYKEDEI
+1518 PSNWIKLKYKEDEV
-1532 EAAKQLNRIESD
+1532 EAAKQLNKLKTD
-1544 LEFADQSKEIKFKP
+1544 LEYADHSKEIKFKP
-1558 HINLQNWMK
+1558 HINLQKWMSY
-1567 FNDHFDSLINARIGM
+1567 NDHFDSLLDARIDM

-1588 Q
+1588 N

>member
-242 GINIQGSETED
+242 GINIQGSETEG

-299 LTSVRIDINFS
+299 LPFVRIDIDFS
-310 KKINGGDADEIRST
+310 KKINGGDAEQIKRA

-389 AKLIERKEIKTS
+389 AKLIERKETKTS

-427 ISWGTLS
+427 ISWGALS

-446 GDTELAQLAFTVS
+446 GDAELAKLALTVS

-464 TQASVTFIEAV
+464 TQASRAFIKAV
-475 AKLNEHYPNEVTQS
+475 ADLNDHYPNEVTQS
-489 AHFMNGRINAQ
+489 VHFMNGRINAQ

-520 ASILPYLTGAGRIGT
+520 ASILPYLTGVGRIGT

-560 WSGSQAAQGSAHGDL
+560 WNGSQAAQGSAHGDL
-575 LSKIQEYIA
+575 LSKIQEYMA
-584 TTASIQTDKAQA
+584 TTASVQADKAQA
-596 FQGAE
+596 FQGTE
-601 DKYQNAVN
+601 EKYQNAVN
-609 TLRAEMPELFVE
+609 QLRNEMPDLFVE
-621 GRSISADQ
+621 EGSVSLDQ

-637 LNMTFFDFDSYRVT
+637 LNMTFFEFDSYQVT
-651 KNGSAHKKIAEQ
+651 EKGSVHKRIAEQ
-663 LQELTSNPFEI
+663 LQALISNPFEI
-674 VVTGHTC
+674 VITGHTC
-681 NMGSEAYNLE
+681 NMGSEAYNLA
-691 LSEKRAVSVKKA
+691 LSEKRAVSVKEA
-703 ILNAMSP
+703 ILDAMSP
-710 DAQTVWSPMF
+710 DARSVWSPMF
-720 KIVAKGFSFPLPG
+720 KIVAKGYAVSLPG
-733 NSNRTIEERVKNRR
+733 NTNRTIEERVKNRR

-821 LASAIMDLL
+821 LATAIMDLL

-890 FHTIKANPAFSG
+890 FHAVNANRTFSG
-902 SGILSDGGVLSG
+902 GGILSDADVLSG
-914 PKIIK
+914 PKINQ
-919 FSDLEVLG
+919 FSDLDVLG
-927 YIDEFI
+927 YINEFI

-952 VWMEKNGYSQ
+952 VWMKKNGYSQ
-962 TYNQVGSASVTK
+962 TYNQIGSASVAK
-974 VYAQGVNVYRHYS
+974 IYAQGVNVYRHYA
-987 SDDLTDLVIEK
+987 SDDLTDFMAEK

-1007 IHYRASQDDRHF
+1007 IHYRASQDDSHF

-1037 RVEVFVRRPYKNNGS
+1037 RVEVFVRRPYKSNGS

-1079 KVVALVKDGIGS
+1079 KVVALVKDGVGS
-1091 EDNGNVI
+1091 EDNSNVI

-1108 SHSSNEGGWKWSD
+1108 SHSSNEGNWKWSD

-1134 RPSNFSEQERKVIF
+1134 TPVNFSEQERKVIF
-1148 GDENDAKKLGVIIQ
+1148 GDDNNAKKLGVIIQ
-1162 PSYFFGTTRIFG
+1162 PNYFFGTTRVFG
-1174 IRPIADYDDVPLK
+1174 IRPVANYDDVALK
-1187 RLFDTSASS
+1187 SLFDTTASS
-1196 AVSGGFKFLSYF
+1196 TVSGGFKFLSYF

-1218 TEKRINVLR
+1218 TEKRVNVLR
-1227 PFGTKGDKEKT
+1227 SFGSADSKERT
-1238 VSRFNVTLSPSRQYE
+1238 IDRFNVTLSPSRQYE

-1275 FLSPPE
+1275 FLTPPE
-1281 GKEVRYPQVF
+1281 GKKVRYPQVF
-1291 DGAKVS
+1291 DGAKVT
-1297 LYLGQSGLKYAAAKK
+1297 LYLGQSGLKYASAKK
-1312 SVNENDPLLKGDK
+1312 GGDDPLLKADK
-1325 RMRGRV
+1325 RMSGKV

-1353 DNLEEQGFDKNLVPI
+1353 DNLEEQGFDKNLIPI
-1368 HVQLSYDPNLWPGSN
+1368 HVQFSYDPNLWPGSN

-1388 DFKTVTRLGTIK
+1388 DFKAVARLGTVK
-1400 KVDDSF
+1400 KVGDSF
-1406 TYEKSE
+1406 IFERSE
-1412 IEAIPKALSELQE
+1412 IEKIPKSLSELQE
-1425 DIVKMSSESLEHLA
+1425 DLVKMNSESLEHIA
-1439 LSTWNGSSE
+1439 LSTWSGARE
-1448 KETTLF
+1448 EETTLF
-1454 ASVVELSYIN
+1454 ASVEELSYIN
-1464 LFGHRVNGLRPM
+1464 LFGHKVNGLRPM
-1476 IAPSSLMKGINFGIQ
+1476 IAPSSSRKGINFGIQ

-1496 GSGLDLEKG
+1496 GAGLDLEKG
-1505 EGMHLVDSGVTRI
+1505 DGMHMVDSGVTRI
-1518 PNNWIKLKYKEDEI
+1518 PSNWIKLKYKEDEI
-1532 EAAKQLNRIESD
+1532 EAAKQLNKLNTD
-1544 LEFADQSKEIKFKP
+1544 LEYADHSKEIKFKP
-1558 HINLQNWMK
+1558 HINLQKWVSY
-1567 FNDHFDSLINARIGM
+1567 NDHFDSLLEARIDM

-1588 Q
+1588 N

>member
-46 FVADHSTTNKQI
+46 FVADHTATNKQI
-58 STSSKNPIAVSD
+58 STSSQNPIAVSD
-70 ELGKLNIL
+70 EYGKLNIL
-78 AAREFNADQIG
+78 AAREFNAAQIG
-89 AELLRAPLAKG
+89 AELLRAPLSKG

-172 RVSVEQDCLAPP
+172 RVSVEQDCMTPP
-184 SDQVDQSSDFFNNY
+184 SGQVDQSIDFFNNY
-198 AEWFNN
+198 AEWYNK
-204 SHSKQ
+204 SHLKQ
-209 IHIVEVPQ
+209 IHVVEVPQ
-217 FYTIQVIFSSKDYVG
+217 FYTIQVVFSSMDYIG

-242 GINIQGSETED
+242 DINIQGSETESH
-253 QGVLPT
+253 GISPT
-259 STVKDV
+259 STVKEV
-265 LYKYSTDGQVSQDE
+265 FYKYSTDGQVNQDE

-285 FWLNSESVLVLNDR
+285 FWLNSESVLVLNER
-299 LTSVRIDINFS
+299 LTSVRIDIDFS
-310 KKINGGDADEIRST
+310 KVMST
-324 LRASRIPESYSL
+324 DKTGKVEAVLKAKSIPVSYSL

-346 TTAGRTSVVNGDPI
+346 TTAGRTAVVNGDPI

-389 AKLIERKEIKTS
+389 TKLIERKETKTS

-415 SLESTSGVLKDG
+415 SLESISGVLKDG
-427 ISWGTLS
+427 ISWVTLS
-434 KFAASSVSSINT
+434 KFAAASVSSINT
-446 GDTELAQLAFTVS
+446 ENDELAKLALTVS

-464 TQASVTFIEAV
+464 TQASRAFIKAV
-475 AKLNEHYPNEVTQS
+475 ADLNDHYPNEVTQS

-547 AELGYDAVNTYAN
+547 AELGYDAVNSYAN

-575 LSKIQEYIA
+575 LSKIQEYMA
-584 TTASIQTDKAQA
+584 TTASVQADKAQA
-596 FQGAE
+596 FQGTE
-601 DKYQNAVN
+601 EKYRNAVDI
-609 TLRAEMPELFVE
+609 LRNEMPDLFVE
-621 GRSISADQ
+621 EGSVSLDQ

-637 LNMTFFDFDSYRVT
+637 LNMTFFEFDSYQVT
-651 KNGSAHKKIAEQ
+651 EKGSVHKRIAEQ
-663 LQELTSNPFEI
+663 LQALISNPFEI
-674 VVTGHTC
+674 VITGHTC
-681 NMGSEAYNLE
+681 NMGSEAYNLA
-691 LSEKRAVSVKKA
+691 LSEKRAVSVKEA
-703 ILNAMSP
+703 ILDAMSP
-710 DAQTVWSPMF
+710 DARSVWSPLF
-720 KIVAKGFSFPLPG
+720 KIVAKGYAVSLPG
-733 NSNRTIEERVKNRR
+733 NTNRTIEERVKNRR

-821 LASAIMDLL
+821 LATAIMDLL

-890 FHTIKANPAFSG
+890 FHAVNANPAFSG
-902 SGILSDGGVLSG
+902 GGILSDADVLSG
-914 PKIIK
+914 PKINQ
-919 FSDLEVLG
+919 FSDLDVLG

-962 TYNQVGSASVTK
+962 SYNQIGSASVAK
-974 VYAQGVNVYRHYS
+974 IYAQGVNVYRHYS
-987 SDDLTDLVIEK
+987 SDDLTDLVTEK

-1007 IHYRASQDDRHF
+1007 IHYRASQDDSHF

-1037 RVEVFVRRPYKNNGS
+1037 RVEVFVRRPYKSNDS

-1066 RDNGAMLTPYDNI
+1066 RDNGAMLTPYDNV
-1079 KVVALVKDGIGS
+1079 KVVALVKDGVGS
-1091 EDNGNVI
+1091 EDNSNVI

-1108 SHSSNEGGWKWSD
+1108 SHSSNEGNWKWSD

-1134 RPSNFSEQERKVIF
+1134 TPVNFSEQERKVIF
-1148 GDENDAKKLGVIIQ
+1148 GDDNNAKKLGVIIQ
-1162 PSYFFGTTRIFG
+1162 PSYFFGTTRVFG
-1174 IRPIADYDDVPLK
+1174 IRPVANYDDVALK
-1187 RLFDTSASS
+1187 SLFDTTASS
-1196 AVSGGFKFLSYF
+1196 TVSGGFKFLSYF

-1218 TEKRINVLR
+1218 TEKRVNVLR
-1227 PFGTKGDKEKT
+1227 SFGSTDSKERT
-1238 VSRFNVTLSPSRQYE
+1238 IDQFNVTLSPSRQYE

-1275 FLSPPE
+1275 FLTPPE
-1281 GKEVRYPQVF
+1281 GKKVRYPQVF

-1297 LYLGQSGLKYAAAKK
+1297 LYLGQSGLKYASAKK
-1312 SVNENDPLLKGDK
+1312 DGDDPLLKADK
-1325 RMRGRV
+1325 RMSGKV

-1353 DNLEEQGFDKNLVPI
+1353 YNLEEQGFDKNLIPI
-1368 HVQLSYDPNLWPGSN
+1368 HVQFSYDPNLWPGSN

-1388 DFKTVTRLGTIK
+1388 DFKAVARLGTVK
-1400 KVDDSF
+1400 KVGDSF
-1406 TYEKSE
+1406 IFERSE
-1412 IEAIPKALSELQE
+1412 IEKMPKSLSDLQE
-1425 DIVKMSSESLEHLA
+1425 DLVKMNSESLEHIA
-1439 LSTWNGSSE
+1439 LSTWSGARE
-1448 KETTLF
+1448 EETTLF
-1454 ASVVELSYIN
+1454 ASVEELSYIN
-1464 LFGHRVNGLRPM
+1464 LFGHKVNGLRPM
-1476 IAPSSLMKGINFGIQ
+1476 IAPSSSRKGINFGIQ

-1496 GSGLDLEKG
+1496 GAGLDLEKG
-1505 EGMHLVDSGVTRI
+1505 DGMHMVDSGVTRI
-1518 PNNWIKLKYKEDEI
+1518 PSNWIKLKYKEDEV
-1532 EAAKQLNRIESD
+1532 EAAKQLNKLKTD
-1544 LEFADQSKEIKFKP
+1544 LEYADHSKEIKFKP
-1558 HINLQNWMK
+1558 HINLQKWMSY
-1567 FNDHFDSLINARIGM
+1567 NDHFDSLLEARIDM

-1588 Q
+1588 N

>member
-46 FVADHSTTNKQI
+46 FVANHTTTNKQI
-58 STSSKNPIAVSD
+58 STSSQNPIAVSD

-78 AAREFNADQIG
+78 ATREFNADQIG

-100 CVEAA
+100 CVDAA

-127 ANAAQESKDQEP
+127 ANAAQRSKDQEP

-147 LSYNDLKEIKD
+147 LSYKDLKEIKD
-158 DKGQPAC
+158 DKGRPAC

-184 SDQVDQSSDFFNNY
+184 LDQVDQGSDFFNNY
-198 AEWFNN
+198 AKWYNK

-209 IHIVEVPQ
+209 IHVVEVPQ
-217 FYTIQVIFSSKDYVG
+217 FYTIQVVFSSEDYIG
-232 AEVTL
+232 ADVTL
-237 ADLPK
+237 ADLQK
-242 GINIQGSETED
+242 GIDIQGSEKE
-253 QGVLPT
+253 GSGFLPT
-259 STVKDV
+259 SAVKEVRYD
-265 LYKYSTDGQVSQDE
+265 YSTDGKVTQKE

-285 FWLNSESVLVLNDR
+285 FWLNSDRVLLLSSQN
-299 LTSVRIDINFS
+299 TSLRINIDFS
-310 KKINGGDADEIRST
+310 KKIDEDKTKQFATILDAKG
-324 LRASRIPESYSL
+324 IPKSYSL

-346 TTAGRTSVVNGDPI
+346 TTAGRTAVVNGDPV

-389 AKLIERKEIKTS
+389 EKLIERKETKTS

-434 KFAASSVSSINT
+434 KFAASASSSLSG
-446 GDTELAQLAFTVS
+446 GDEGFDYIAD
-459 KTLGA
+459 TLKKSMGV
-464 TQASVTFIEAV
+464 TQASTAFIKAI
-475 AKLNEHYPNEVTQS
+475 KDLNDHYPNEVTQS
-489 AHFMNGRINAQ
+489 AHFINGRINAQ

-508 HAQMDRVSPLWS
+508 HAQMDRASPLWS
-520 ASILPYLTGAGRIGT
+520 TSILPYLTGAGRIGT

-560 WSGSQAAQGSAHGDL
+560 WNGSQAAQGSAHGDL
-575 LSKIQEYIA
+575 LSKIQEYMA
-584 TTASIQTDKAQA
+584 TTASIQADKAQA
-596 FQGAE
+596 FQRTE
-601 DKYQNAVN
+601 EKYRNAVDI
-609 TLRAEMPELFVE
+609 LRNEMPDLFVE
-621 GRSISADQ
+621 EGSISLDQ

-637 LNMTFFDFDSYRVT
+637 LNMTFFEFDSYQVT
-651 KNGSAHKKIAEQ
+651 EKGSVHKRIAEQ
-663 LQELTSNPFEI
+663 LQGLISNPFEI
-674 VVTGHTC
+674 VITGHTC
-681 NMGSEAYNLE
+681 NMGSEAYNLA
-691 LSEKRAVSVKKA
+691 LSEKRAVSVKEA
-703 ILNAMSP
+703 ILDAMSP
-710 DAQTVWSPMF
+710 DARSVWSPMF
-720 KIVAKGFSFPLPG
+720 KIVAKGYAVSLPG

-821 LASAIMDLL
+821 LATAIMDLL

-890 FHTIKANPAFSG
+890 FHAVNANPAFSG
-902 SGILSDGGVLSG
+902 GGVLSDADVLSG
-914 PKIIK
+914 PNINQ
-919 FSDLEVLG
+919 FSDLDVLG

-952 VWMEKNGYSQ
+952 VWMEKNGYRQ
-962 TYNQVGSASVTK
+962 TYNQIGSASVTK
-974 VYAQGVNVYRHYS
+974 IYAQGVNVYRHYA
-987 SDDLTDLVIEK
+987 SDDLTDLVTER
-998 AQRYNHYFP
+998 ARRYNHYFP
-1007 IHYRASQDDRHF
+1007 IHYRASQDDSHF

-1037 RVEVFVRRPYKNNGS
+1037 RVEVFVRRPYKSNGS
-1052 VPKYDDWVPFEQYY
+1052 VPKYDDWVPFEQYF

-1079 KVVALVKDGIGS
+1079 KVVALVKDGVGS
-1091 EDNGNVI
+1091 EDNSNVI

-1108 SHSSNEGGWKWSD
+1108 SHSSNEGNWKWSD

-1134 RPSNFSEQERKVIF
+1134 SPVNFSEPERKVIF
-1148 GDENDAKKLGVIIQ
+1148 GDDNNVKKLGVIIQ
-1162 PSYFFGTTRIFG
+1162 PSYFFGTTRVFG
-1174 IRPIADYDDVPLK
+1174 IRPVANYDDVALK
-1187 RLFDTSASS
+1187 SLFDTGASS
-1196 AVSGGFKFLSYF
+1196 TVSGGFKFLSYF

-1218 TEKRINVLR
+1218 TEKRVNLLR
-1227 PFGTKGDKEKT
+1227 SFGSTDSKERT
-1238 VSRFNVTLSPSRQYE
+1238 IDRFSVTLSPSRQYE

-1275 FLSPPE
+1275 FLTPPE
-1281 GKEVRYPQVF
+1281 GKKVRYPQVF

-1297 LYLGQSGLKYAAAKK
+1297 LYLGQSGLKYASAQKGGD
-1312 SVNENDPLLKGDK
+1312 DPLLKADK
-1325 RMRGRV
+1325 RMSGKV

-1353 DNLEEQGFDKNLVPI
+1353 DNLEEQGFDKNLIPI
-1368 HVQLSYDPNLWPGSN
+1368 HVQFSYDPNLWPGSN

-1388 DFKTVTRLGTIK
+1388 DFKVVARLGTVK
-1400 KVDDSF
+1400 KVGGSF
-1406 TYEKSE
+1406 IFEKSE
-1412 IEAIPKALSELQE
+1412 MEKIPKSLSELQE
-1425 DIVKMSSESLEHLA
+1425 DLAKMNSESLECIA
-1439 LSTWNGSSE
+1439 LSTWSGARE
-1448 KETTLF
+1448 EETTLF
-1454 ASVVELSYIN
+1454 ASVEELSYIN
-1464 LFGHRVNGLRPM
+1464 LFGHKVNGLRPM
-1476 IAPSSLMKGINFGIQ
+1476 IAPSSSRKGVNFGIQ

-1505 EGMHLVDSGVTRI
+1505 EGMHLTDSGVTRI
-1518 PNNWIKLKYKEDEI
+1518 PSNWIKLKYKEDEV
-1532 EAAKQLNRIESD
+1532 EAAKQLNKLNTD
-1544 LEFADQSKEIKFKP
+1544 LAFAEQSKEIKFKP
-1558 HINLQNWMK
+1558 HINLQKWMSYK
-1567 FNDHFDSLINARIGM
+1567 DHFDSLLEARIDM

-1588 Q
+1588 N

>member
-46 FVADHSTTNKQI
+46 FVANHTATNKQI
-58 STSSKNPIAVSD
+58 STSSQNPIAVSD
-70 ELGKLNIL
+70 EYGKLNIL

-89 AELLRAPLAKG
+89 AELLRAPLSKG

-110 VQDVLFFPSYL
+110 VRDVLFFPSYL

-147 LSYNDLKEIKD
+147 LSYKDLKEIKD
-158 DKGQPAC
+158 DKGQPVC

-172 RVSVEQDCLAPP
+172 RVSVEQDCMTPP
-184 SDQVDQSSDFFNNY
+184 SGQVDQSSDFFNNY
-198 AEWFNN
+198 AEWHNK
-204 SHSKQ
+204 SHLKQ
-209 IHIVEVPQ
+209 IHVVEVPQ
-217 FYTIQVIFSSKDYVG
+217 FYTIQVVFSSKDYVG

-242 GINIQGSETED
+242 DINIQGSETEG

-259 STVKDV
+259 STVKEV
-265 LYKYSTDGQVSQDE
+265 FYKYSTDGQVSQDE

-285 FWLNSESVLVLNDR
+285 FWLNSESVLFLNER
-299 LTSVRIDINFS
+299 LTSVRIDIDFAKLKS
-310 KKINGGDADEIRST
+310 EDKTGEVDLALTAKG
-324 LRASRIPESYSL
+324 IPDRYSL

-346 TTAGRTSVVNGDPI
+346 TTAGRTAVVNGDPI

-375 HLNADLEAFPYDSP
+375 HLNADLEEFPYDSP
-389 AKLIERKEIKTS
+389 EKLIERKETKTS

-415 SLESTSGVLKDG
+415 SLETTSGVLKDG
-427 ISWGTLS
+427 ISWVTLS
-434 KFAASSVSSINT
+434 KFAAASVSSINT
-446 GDTELAQLAFTVS
+446 ENDELAKLALTVS

-464 TQASVTFIEAV
+464 TQASTAFIKAV
-475 AKLNEHYPNEVTQS
+475 KELKDHYPNEVTRS
-489 AHFMNGRINAQ
+489 AHFMYGQINAQ
-500 IVWFSQKF
+500 IVWFSHKF
-508 HAQMDRVSPLWS
+508 HAQMDRASPLWS
-520 ASILPYLTGAGRIGT
+520 TSILPYLNGAGRIGT
-535 KALDMLDKPLTI
+535 KALDMLENPLTI
-547 AELGYDAVNTYAN
+547 AELGYDAVNSYAN

-575 LSKIQEYIA
+575 LSKIQEYMA
-584 TTASIQTDKAQA
+584 TTASVQADKAQA
-596 FQGAE
+596 FQGTE
-601 DKYQNAVN
+601 EKYQNAVN
-609 TLRAEMPELFVE
+609 QLRNEMPDLFVE
-621 GRSISADQ
+621 EGSGSLDQ
-629 RVEDVLLR
+629 RVDGVLLR
-637 LNMTFFDFDSYRVT
+637 LNMTFFEFDSYQVT
-651 KNGSAHKKIAEQ
+651 EKSSAHKSIAEQ
-663 LQELTSNPFEI
+663 LQKLISNPFEI
-674 VVTGHTC
+674 VITGHTC
-681 NMGSEAYNLE
+681 NMGSEAYNLA
-691 LSEKRAVSVKKA
+691 LSEKRAVSVKEA
-703 ILNAMSP
+703 ILDAMSP
-710 DAQTVWSPMF
+710 DARSVWSPMF
-720 KIVAKGFSFPLPG
+720 KIVAKGYAVSLPG
-733 NSNRTIEERVKNRR
+733 NTNRTIEERVKNRR

-775 IKIAKDMNEDQAML
+775 IKIATDMNEDQAML

-821 LASAIMDLL
+821 LATAIMDLL
-830 KPNTEYQKCVKQVD
+830 KPNTEYQKYVKQVD

-879 ALNGLIRLIKS
+879 ALNGLIRLIKG
-890 FHTIKANPAFSG
+890 FHATKVMPTFS
-902 SGILSDGGVLSG
+902 SGGLLSDGNLFSG
-914 PKIIK
+914 PKQ
-919 FSDLEVLG
+919 FSDLQVLR

-933 LNDDW
+933 LNDGW

-952 VWMEKNGYSQ
+952 IWMKKNGYSQ
-962 TYNQVGSASVTK
+962 THKQVGSASVDRI
-974 VYAQGVNVYRHYS
+974 YAQGVNVYRHYS
-987 SDDLTDLVIEK
+987 SDDLTDLMAGK

-1007 IHYRASQDDRHF
+1007 IHYRASQDDSHF

-1025 KPPTGLDDSIFE
+1025 EPPKGLDDSIFE

-1066 RDNGAMLTPYDNI
+1066 RDNGAMLTPYDNV

-1108 SHSSNEGGWKWSD
+1108 SHSSNEGNWEWSD

-1128 EYVSEL
+1128 EYVAEL
-1134 RPSNFSEQERKVIF
+1134 TPMNFSEQERKVIF
-1148 GDENDAKKLGVIIQ
+1148 GDDKNAKKLGVIIQ
-1162 PSYFFGTTRIFG
+1162 PSYFFGTTRVFG
-1174 IRPIADYDDVPLK
+1174 IRPVANYDDFALK
-1187 RLFDTSASS
+1187 SLFDTTASS
-1196 AVSGGFKFLSYF
+1196 TVSGGFKYLSYF

-1218 TEKRINVLR
+1218 TEKRVSVLR
-1227 PFGTKGDKEKT
+1227 PFGSADSKERT
-1238 VSRFNVTLSPSRQYE
+1238 IDRFNVTLSPSRQYE

-1275 FLSPPE
+1275 FLTPPE
-1281 GKEVRYPQVF
+1281 GKKVRYPQVF

-1297 LYLGQSGLKYAAAKK
+1297 LYLGQSGLKYDSAKK
-1312 SVNENDPLLKGDK
+1312 GGDDPLLKADK
-1325 RMRGRV
+1325 RMSGKV

-1353 DNLEEQGFDKNLVPI
+1353 DNLEDQGFDKNLIPI
-1368 HVQLSYDPNLWPGSN
+1368 HVQFSYDPNLWPGSN

-1388 DFKTVTRLGTIK
+1388 DFKAVVRLGTVK
-1400 KVDDSF
+1400 KVGDSF
-1406 TYEKSE
+1406 IFEKSE
-1412 IEAIPKALSELQE
+1412 IEQIPKSLSELQE
-1425 DIVKMSSESLEHLA
+1425 DLVKMNSESLEHIA
-1439 LSTWNGSSE
+1439 LSTWSGARE
-1448 KETTLF
+1448 EETTLF
-1454 ASVVELSYIN
+1454 ASVEELSYIN
-1464 LFGHRVNGLRPM
+1464 LFGHKVNGLRPM
-1476 IAPSSLMKGINFGIQ
+1476 IAPSSSRKGINFGIQ

-1505 EGMHLVDSGVTRI
+1505 EGVHLVDSGVTRI
-1518 PNNWIKLKYKEDEI
+1518 PSNWIKLKYKEDEV
-1532 EAAKQLNRIESD
+1532 EAAKQLNKLNTD
-1544 LEFADQSKEIKFKP
+1544 LAFADQSKEIKFKP
-1558 HINLQNWMK
+1558 HINLQKWMSY
-1567 FNDHFDSLINARIGM
+1567 NDHFDSLLEARIDM

-1588 Q
+1588 N